1 MTDVAMRS
9 GAGMPSPVAARERR
23 ARGRTRRPAHRAH
36 GRLPAMLLAL
46 ALVVVVLAS
55 GGVPGGG
62 GGAPAQAESAA
73 AASEPAEVATRVV
86 VESGETA
93 WEALKAHR
101 PAGMDHAVFVHE
113 VMSFNGVDARELR
126 PGDAL
131 RVPAAPAG

>member
-9 GAGMPSPVAARERR
+9 SAGMPSRAAARQRPLRGR
-23 ARGRTRRPAHRAH
+23 ARRSH
-36 GRLPAMLLAL
+36 GRLPAVAL
-46 ALVVVVLAS
+46 ALVLVVAVLAS
-55 GGVPGGG
+55 GGVLGGG

-73 AASEPAEVATRVV
+73 AAAGPAEVTTRVV